1 MKVYFLSSIPCAL
14 RVNNLFF
21 GTTNLFERFAEL
33 SLKDGLFIEFV
44 PEGKQAVS
52 FFLTE
57 QIRFA
62 PPKGCEVYLLKDGLA
77 IYARDFPP
85 SDFTLRVIAQ
95 AREGNTLA
103 TLFSQGELQLSI
115 EQDRQLFIAT
125 LPPSF
130 VHSELF
136 FESGLLFVKSADRFS
151 IYTKKA
157 ELLLSEKAQAFSIE
171 SGILRATLPLSDN
184 GNRFAECEWALSET
198 DCVRLK
204 CALSTSEPDGV
215 SPPRSI
221 AYSFFESVLIGA
233 NHAEFLADELIDK
246 ADILIDF
253 LGDFVGVIPTEEE
266 NVCGL
271 IRKKSEN
278 LFEAAYYTVKIENN
292 KITDITT

>member
-77 IYARDFPP
+77 IYARNFPP

-125 LPPSF
+125 LPPIF
-130 VHSELF
+130 
-136 FESGLLFVKSADRFS
+136 
-151 IYTKKA
+151 
-157 ELLLSEKAQAFSIE
+157 
-171 SGILRATLPLSDN
+171 
-184 GNRFAECEWALSET
+184 
-198 DCVRLK
+198 
-204 CALSTSEPDGV
+204 
-215 SPPRSI
+215 
-221 AYSFFESVLIGA
+221 
-233 NHAEFLADELIDK
+233 
-246 ADILIDF
+246 
-253 LGDFVGVIPTEEE
+253 
-266 NVCGL
+266 
-271 IRKKSEN
+271 
-278 LFEAAYYTVKIENN
+278 
-292 KITDITT
+292 

>member
-1 MKVYFLSSIPCAL
+1 MKVYFLSSTPCAL

-44 PEGKQAVS
+44 PEGRQAIS

-57 QIRFA
+57 QIRFT

-77 IYARDFPP
+77 IYARDFPS

-115 EQDRQLFIAT
+115 EWANQLFIAT

-130 VHSELF
+130 THSELF
-136 FESGLLFVKSADRFS
+136 LDSGLVFVKTADRFAV
-151 IYTKKA
+151 YTKKA
-157 ELLLSEKAQAFSIE
+157 KLLLSEKALALSLE

-184 GNRFAECEWALSET
+184 GNRFAECEWALSEWEV
-198 DCVRLK
+198 VRLK
-204 CALSTSEPDGV
+204 CTLSTSEPDGIF
-215 SPPRSI
+215 PTRSL

-233 NHAEFLADELIDK
+233 NYTDFLTDELIDK
-246 ADILIDF
+246 ANSLIDF
-253 LGDFVGVIPTEEE
+253 LGDFVGILPTEQE

-271 IRKKSEN
+271 IRKKAEN
-278 LFEAAYYTVKIENN
+278 LFEATYYTVKIENN